1 MKKLDKILIAIIII
15 QFIALFLLCCEYFL
29 LKNTA
34 KNNLDMILNGA
45 EETSNLHKQINE
57 LEEKLESY
65 EK

>member
-1 MKKLDKILIAIIII
+1 MKKLNKILIAIIII
-15 QFIALFLLCCEYFL
+15 QFIALFLLCYEYFL

-34 KNNLDMILNGA
+34 KSNLDMILNGA
-45 EETSNLHKQINE
+45 EETSNLYKQINE